1 MPNDP
6 FSVLGIS
13 SSATED
19 EIKAAYRK
27 LAKKY
32 HPDLNPG
39 DKTAEQKMR
48 EVNEAYTRALQIK
61 KTGQDPYR
69 DPYGSSSSS
78 SGASGYY
85 NPFGGAWGGGQGGYR
100 QQDYYSREGSGGQD
114 PFGDFGF
121 DPFSAFFGGQAYQ
134 QQQQT
139 RYRTRSYANPEL
151 KTAENHVLSNRFH
164 EAVNLLNRIPTH
176 DADWHALYARADLP
190 GIPADPQ
197 QRLRFPFRHLRQPLP
212 HLLRHEHVP
221 ELLPRRLRPLRH
233 VLLRTTFIGYLSNK
247 KSNFHVRGSEHFT
260 LCEAQYFTFDE
271 VKYFML
277 PKATFHSHSKGAS
290 LCLFSNVSKNPLPAS

>member
-19 EIKAAYRK
+19 EIKSAYRK

-39 DKTAEQKMR
+39 DKAAEQKMR

-69 DPYGSSSSS
+69 DPYGSSSSGS
-78 SGASGYY
+78 SGYY
-85 NPFGGAWGGGQGGYR
+85 QNPFGGAWGGQGGYGQGGYDR
-100 QQDYYSREGSGGQD
+100 RYYTRDDSDDGN

-139 RYRTRSYANPEL
+139 RFRTRSYANPEL
-151 KTAENHVLSNRFH
+151 KTAENHVLSNRFN

-176 DADWHALYARADLP
+176 DADWHALYARADMGMGNRVSALDHARTAVRMSP
-190 GIPADPQ
+190 NDPDFQ
-197 QRLRFPFRHLRQPLP
+197 SLLNTIEAGRQAYRRTRSSGYDFRSA
-212 HLLRHEHVP
+212 
-221 ELLPRRLRPLRH
+221 
-233 VLLRTTFIGYLSNK
+233 ICSN
-247 KSNFHVRGSEHFT
+247 
-260 LCEAQYFTFDE
+260 
-271 VKYFML
+271 
-277 PKATFHSHSKGAS
+277 P
-290 LCLFSNVSKNPLPAS
+290 CLTCCVMNMFLNCCLGGCGRYGMFC